1 MIQKSPSL
9 PHGLGAN
16 PQHNL
21 SEQNVAKI
29 QNVIQMAQ
37 KMVEN
42 MSVGGQ
48 GSADAMT
55 NLERYKQKLRS

>member
-1 MIQKSPSL
+1 MA
-9 PHGLGAN
+9 AN

-37 KMVEN
+37 RMVEN
-42 MSVGGQ
+42 MSVQGGSQ
-48 GSADAMT
+48 ESLT
-55 NLERYKQKLRS
+55 NLERYKQKLRTQREQ